1 MYKQST
7 VDGEAMAQMA
17 TAKRPL
23 GPGFTGAQV
32 EQADRMEVW
41 CSSILDKGED
51 FTRFDLK
58 AKGGKVIASV
68 IVPGY

>member
-1 MYKQST
+1 MYKQAT
-7 VDGEAMAQMA
+7 VDGEAMACMA
-17 TAKRPL
+17 TAKRPM
-23 GPGFTGAQV
+23 GPEFTAQQV
-32 EQADRMEVW
+32 EQADLMEVW

-58 AKGGKVIASV
+58 ARGGKLIASV